1 MSMFAGLAP
10 RKSKLQAIGS
20 MTAQRQASENF
31 KPEAPMARSSH
42 QNKRRQS
49 RFAERRRHSK
59 EFENSTGE
67 PKEVLALLVPSK
79 QRSYRIALSK
89 QAISQTSGCARLDE
103 VSAVT
108 KHGKRS
114 NASVIS
120 RQ

>member
-1 MSMFAGLAP
+1 MIRPSYQ
-10 RKSKLQAIGS
+10 KQ
-20 MTAQRQASENF
+20 
-31 KPEAPMARSSH
+31 
-42 QNKRRQS
+42 RRQS
-49 RFAERRRHSK
+49 RFAERARRHSK

-67 PKEVLALLVPSK
+67 QPKEVLALLVPSK

-120 RQ
+120 R